1 MGQTAFSYK
10 VGDYRILLEAGM
22 RSEVLTLD
30 TVYPVPY
37 APDWCAGL
45 ANVRG
50 DLCPVIDMHG
60 VLFKQQRPKKQYLLW
75 LQHEAFA
82 PVVVSCDELP
92 KQVNVPETSEQSG
105 RIPGIPGWVQ
115 TIWSHD
121 KVLLL
126 AADHGR
132 LLRLL
137 SKTKSSG
144 TTATAK
150 ENSI

>member
-1 MGQTAFSYK
+1 MAQTAFSYK
-10 VGDYRILLEAGM
+10 VGDYRILLEPGV

-45 ANVRG
+45 SNVRG

-75 LQHEAFA
+75 LQHEAFT

-92 KQVNVPETSEQSG
+92 KQISVPDESVQSG
-105 RIPGIPGWVQ
+105 RIPGMPGWIQ
-115 TIWSHD
+115 TVWSQD
-121 KVLLL
+121 QALLL
-126 AADHGR
+126 AADHAR
-132 LLRLL
+132 LFRLL
-137 SKTKSSG
+137 SKTKPSG
-144 TTATAK
+144 TTTTVREK
-150 ENSI
+150 

>member
-1 MGQTAFSYK
+1 MQSAFSYK
-10 VGDYRILLEAGM
+10 VGDYRILLEAGV

-37 APDWCAGL
+37 SPDWCAGL

-60 VLFKQQRPKKQYLLW
+60 VLFKQQRPTKQYLLW

-92 KQVNVPETSEQSG
+92 KQITIPDEAAQSG
-105 RIPGIPGWVQ
+105 RIPGMPGWIQ
-115 TIWSHD
+115 TVWSQD
-121 KVLLL
+121 NALLL
-126 AADHGR
+126 AADHAR
-132 LLRLL
+132 LFRLL
-137 SKTKSSG
+137 SKTKPSG
-144 TTATAK
+144 ATATVK
-150 ENSI
+150 EK